1 MPLMFL
7 LTLATLSRPGQGCV
21 YSAIAACADDVQ
33 EEVASTRFVVNI
45 DQLNAYCDKMTSA
58 HHCILFE
65 SETCPTEL
73 RTAYNHAVKAEQD
86 LLKDLCRPGPFQEE
100 YFREAAC
107 MAELYSERS
116 NPSGANERTSA
127 STTSRLNSAGGP
139 CRKQYSRLLYV
150 AFEAARIPRN
160 NTLKGKL
167 THDIH
172 DNMSTLQKLCCAY
185 YAVYECTQAHAS
197 RCGGLGR
204 MKFPLR
210 QIYQGLEQHC
220 RTYKSTCLIHVKHP
234 PPPHR
239 PGVYPPGFS
248 KTPAYGGSSSGKK
261 VKARPLGPAAGSP
274 TLATTPAISHSG
286 IAVAS
291 VMLSFVQLILFKF
304 CR

>member
-1 MPLMFL
+1 MII
-7 LTLATLSRPGQGCV
+7 C
-21 YSAIAACADDVQ
+21 
-33 EEVASTRFVVNI
+33 
-45 DQLNAYCDKMTSA
+45 
-58 HHCILFE
+58 
-65 SETCPTEL
+65 
-73 RTAYNHAVKAEQD
+73 
-86 LLKDLCRPGPFQEE
+86 
-100 YFREAAC
+100 
-107 MAELYSERS
+107 
-116 NPSGANERTSA
+116 
-127 STTSRLNSAGGP
+127 
-139 CRKQYSRLLYV
+139 LLYKNFAGRLYKNICIV
-150 AFEAARIPRN
+150 CLITSSDR
-160 NTLKGKL
+160 L
-167 THDIH
+167 TGDMILL
-172 DNMSTLQKLCCAY
+172 DPSFINDVYLRSKQISQNCVRFITFTVLVNFVCFFSFSAY

-239 PGVYPPGFS
+239 SGVYPPGFS